1 MRSALT
7 LLLASTAL
15 AGAAGAQGTTQA
27 APRPAPAQQA
37 TPPLQLTIDRF
48 IRRGEFAQEP
58 GPSVHWLED
67 GRSYLDTRPAAGGK
81 GVDIVRVD
89 LATGAVAVLAP
100 ASALVDE
107 EGNPIEVEDIQL
119 SADESKALL
128 FHNSV
133 RVWRTNTRGVYHVI
147 DFATKKVTPVARIRT
162 LQAGASAEGDTL
174 AGQHLLG
181 RPPSFL
187 APPMRSGLQM
197 FAKFSPDGKKVAF
210 VRDNDLFVT
219 DLATRRETRLTTD
232 GGPDVINGTTDW
244 VYEEELGLKDAFRWS
259 PDSRRLAYWRFDQ
272 SAVPA
277 FPMVDETAGQYPSVA
292 VLRYPKA
299 GQPNSRVKVGVIEV
313 AGGEATSASRASRAN
328 GAGPNGAGGAEAR
341 PGARA
346 GATRWLD
353 VGGDTGIYVARMEW
367 VGNDSL
373 AVQRLPRKQNRLDLL
388 MLSATTGA
396 GRTVAAD
403 RDSAYVD
410 VEGEAVTWI
419 DGGRRFVLRSDR
431 SGWRQLYLYD
441 RGGKLVKQITRDG
454 ADVLEVLA
462 VDSARQQLYA
472 SVAAPTPTQRQVLR
486 CPLSAGKAPCVR
498 VTTEPGTHALDVGP
512 GARYAVDTHT
522 SLGVPATVTLYELPS
537 MTRRRVL
544 VDNAALRAKLAAL
557 TIRAPEFIKVPMPD
571 GTVLD
576 GYRIAPAS
584 FDSTRKYPVLM
595 HLYGGP
601 AAPQVNDAWGGR
613 NYLWHQMLA
622 QMGYVVVVVD
632 NRGAAWRGRDF
643 RKVTQ
648 YHLGVVESQDQI
660 DAAKWL
666 GRQPWVDAT
675 RIGMWGW
682 SYGGY
687 MTALTLSRGG
697 DLFKAGIAV
706 APVSDWRYYDTIY
719 TERFMWTPQE
729 NADGYKQSAVPT
741 HVPGMT
747 ARLLLVHGTGD
758 DNVHPQNSIVLANAL
773 ERGEKP
779 FVMLLYPNRT
789 HSISGGNT
797 QVHLYES
804 FTRFIKENL

>member
-7 LLLASTAL
+7 LLLASAAL
-15 AGAAGAQGTTQA
+15 SAAAGAQAT
-27 APRPAPAQQA
+27 APQA
-37 TPPLQLTIDRF
+37 TGPQAPPSQLTIDRI
-48 IRRGEFAQEP
+48 IRRGEFSPEP
-58 GPSVHWLED
+58 GPSVHWLKD
-67 GRSYLDTRPAAGGK
+67 GRSYLDTRPAADGK
-81 GVDIVRVD
+81 GTDIVRVD
-89 LATGAVAVLAP
+89 LATGRSSVLAP
-100 ASALVDE
+100 AAALVDE
-107 EGNPIEVEDIQL
+107 EGKPIEVEDIQL

-128 FHNSV
+128 FHSSV
-133 RVWRTNTRGVYHVI
+133 RVWRTNTRGVYHLI
-147 DFATKKVTPVARIRT
+147 DFATKKVTPIARIRT
-162 LQAGASAEGDTL
+162 PRASASTESDTTG
-174 AGQHLLG
+174 GQQNMLG
-181 RPPSFL
+181 KQPSFL
-187 APPMRSGLQM
+187 APPTRSGLQM

-219 DLATRRETRLTTD
+219 DLATGRETRLTTD

-259 PDSRRLAYWRFDQ
+259 PDSRRIAYWRFDQ

-277 FPMVDETAGQYPSVA
+277 FPMVNETEGLYPSVA

-299 GQPNSRVKVGVIEV
+299 GEPNSRVRVGVVDVGAAATV
-313 AGGEATSASRASRAN
+313 AAGRAADVN
-328 GAGPNGAGGAEAR
+328 GAAGPSAAGEGD
-341 PGARA
+341 ARA
-346 GATRWLD
+346 AATRWLD

-373 AVQRLPRKQNRLDLL
+373 AVQRLPRRQNRLDLL
-388 MLSATTGA
+388 LLSATSGA
-396 GRTVAAD
+396 GRTVVTD

-410 VEGEAVTWI
+410 VEGEAVTWL

-431 SGWRQLYLYD
+431 DGWRQLFLYD
-441 RGGKLVKQITRDG
+441 RGGRLVRQITQDG

-472 SVAAPTPTQRQVLR
+472 TVAAPTPTQRQVIR
-486 CPLSAGKAPCVR
+486 CPVSAAKMPCVR
-498 VTTEPGTHALDVGP
+498 VTQEPGTHALDVGP

-522 SLGVPATVTLYELPS
+522 SLGVPPTVTLYELPA

-544 VDNAALRAKLAAL
+544 VDNAALRGKLAVL
-557 TIRAPEFIKVPMPD
+557 TVKAPGFIKVPMPD
-571 GTVLD
+571 GTLLD
-576 GYRIAPAS
+576 GYRIVPAS
-584 FDSTRKYPVLM
+584 FDSTKKYPVLM

-648 YHLGVVESQDQI
+648 YRLGVIESQDQI

-666 GRQPWVDAT
+666 GRQPWVDAS

-697 DLFKAGIAV
+697 ALFKAGIAV

-729 NADGYKQSAVPT
+729 NADGYKQSAVLT

-758 DNVHPQNSIVLANAL
+758 DNVHPQNSINLANAL

-779 FVMLLYPNRT
+779 FFMLLYPNRT

-804 FTRFIKENL
+804 FTRFIRENL